1 MMQKILVTGALGQ
14 IGSELVPA
22 LRERYGTDAIVASGI
37 RFRPVSAVTEGRN
50 FEILDCT
57 NVDEISAIVQKHD
70 VGTIYHM
77 AAIMSAIGEKQ
88 PEDSWDLNFGAF
100 SNILKVA
107 RQQRCAVFF
116 PSSIGAFGPTTPSH
130 NTPQDTLQRPTTIYG
145 VAKVAGELL
154 SDYYYARF
162 DLDTRGLRLPG
173 LISNVTP
180 PGGGTTD
187 YAVDIFYQAVRKNRY
202 TCFLRADTRL
212 DMMYM
217 PDAIGSI
224 IQLMEA
230 EASQLKHRNAFNV
243 TAMSITP
250 AELAAEIQRHIPS
263 FVMDYDVDPL
273 RQVIADSWP
282 DSMDDSAARAEW
294 GWSPSYDLATMTK
307 DMLEIVRTKL
317 N

>member
-1 MMQKILVTGALGQ
+1 MQKILVTGALGQ

-22 LRERYGTDAIVASGI
+22 LRERYGSEAIVASGI
-37 RFRPVSAVTEGRN
+37 RFRRVTSVTEGSI

-57 NVDEISAIVQKHD
+57 KIDEISAIVQKHN

-77 AAIMSAIGEKQ
+77 AAIMSAVGEKK
-88 PEDSWDLNFGAF
+88 PEDAWDLNFGSFA
-100 SNILKVA
+100 NILKVA

-116 PSSIGAFGPTTPSH
+116 PSSIGAFGPTTPSN

-250 AELAAEIQRHIPS
+250 AELAAEIQRHIPN

>member
-1 MMQKILVTGALGQ
+1 MQKILVTGALGQ

-22 LRERYGTDAIVASGI
+22 LRERYGSEAIVASGI
-37 RFRPVSAVTEGRN
+37 RFRRVTSVTEGSI

-57 NVDEISAIVQKHD
+57 KIDEISAIVQKHN

-77 AAIMSAIGEKQ
+77 AAIMSAVGEKQ
-88 PEDSWDLNFGAF
+88 PEDAWDLNFGAF
-100 SNILKVA
+100 ANILKVA

-116 PSSIGAFGPTTPSH
+116 PSSIGAFGPTTPSN

-217 PDAIGSI
+217 PDAISSI

-243 TAMSITP
+243 TVMSITP
-250 AELAAEIQRHIPS
+250 AELAAEIQRHIPN

>member
-1 MMQKILVTGALGQ
+1 MQKILVTGALGQ

-22 LRERYGTDAIVASGI
+22 LRERYGSEAIVASGI
-37 RFRPVSAVTEGRN
+37 RFRRVSSVTEGSI

-57 NVDEISAIVQKHD
+57 KIDEISAIVQKHN

-77 AAIMSAIGEKQ
+77 AAIMSAVGEKQ
-88 PEDSWDLNFGAF
+88 PEDAWDLNFGAF
-100 SNILKVA
+100 ANILKVA

-116 PSSIGAFGPTTPSH
+116 PSSIGAFGPTTPSN

-217 PDAIGSI
+217 PDAISSI

-230 EASQLKHRNAFNV
+230 KASQLKHRNAFNV

-250 AELAAEIQRHIPS
+250 AELAAEIQRHIPN

-294 GWSPSYDLATMTK
+294 GWSPSYDLATLTK

>member
-1 MMQKILVTGALGQ
+1 MQKILVTGALGQ

-22 LRERYGTDAIVASGI
+22 LRERYGSEAIVASGI
-37 RFRPVSAVTEGRN
+37 RFRRVSSVTEGSI

-57 NVDEISAIVQKHD
+57 KIDEISAIVQKHN

-77 AAIMSAIGEKQ
+77 AAIMSAVGEKQ
-88 PEDSWDLNFGAF
+88 PEDAWDLNFGAF
-100 SNILKVA
+100 ANILKVA

-116 PSSIGAFGPTTPSH
+116 PSSIGAFGPTTPSN

-250 AELAAEIQRHIPS
+250 AELAAEIQRHIPN